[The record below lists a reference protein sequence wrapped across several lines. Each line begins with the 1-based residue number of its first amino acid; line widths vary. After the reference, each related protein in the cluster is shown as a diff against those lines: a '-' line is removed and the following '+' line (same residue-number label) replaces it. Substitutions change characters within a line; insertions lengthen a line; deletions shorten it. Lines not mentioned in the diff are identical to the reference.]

1 MSDTKIAAANETKR
15 GTNYSL
21 YNGGSLQDWSQ
32 HKMEHPVR
40 GKVRGKHFL
49 KDHLD
54 FTGCEISINSLP
66 AGVAVPFSHQH
77 KENEEVYIFI
87 QGQGQMQID
96 HEIIDVSE
104 GSIVRIA
111 PKGLRTWRNNSAEP
125 LVYIVIQVRENS
137 LRQHTFEDGI
147 PNMDPIDWPAI

>member
-1 MSDTKIAAANETKR
+1 MSETKTMSNETKR
-15 GTNYSL
+15 GTNYSH
-21 YNGGSLQDWSQ
+21 YNGGSLAEWAE
-32 HKMEHPVR
+32 HKMNHPRR
-40 GKVRGKHFL
+40 GEIKGKHFL

-66 AGVAVPFSHQH
+66 VGGAMPFSHQH

-87 QGQGQMQID
+87 KGKGQMQVD
-96 HEIIDVSE
+96 HEVIDVCE

-111 PKGLRTWRNNSAEP
+111 PNGLRTWRNTGDEP
-125 LVYIVIQVRENS
+125 MVSICVQVRENS

-147 PNMDPIDWPAI
+147 PNMDPIKWPE

>member
-1 MSDTKIAAANETKR
+1 MSDTKTIESKETKK
-15 GTNYSL
+15 GTNYTH
-21 YNGGSLQDWSQ
+21 YQGGSLKEWSD
-32 HKMEHPVR
+32 HTLEHPRV
-40 GKVRGKHFL
+40 GNVRGKHFL

-54 FTGCEISINSLP
+54 FTGCEISINSMR
-66 AGVAVPFSHQH
+66 AGGAVPFSHQH

-87 QGQGQMQID
+87 QGNGQMQID
-96 HEIIDVSE
+96 HEVIDVGA

-111 PKGLRTWRNNSAEP
+111 PSGLRTWRNTSSDP

-147 PNMDPIDWPAI
+147 PNLDPINWPG